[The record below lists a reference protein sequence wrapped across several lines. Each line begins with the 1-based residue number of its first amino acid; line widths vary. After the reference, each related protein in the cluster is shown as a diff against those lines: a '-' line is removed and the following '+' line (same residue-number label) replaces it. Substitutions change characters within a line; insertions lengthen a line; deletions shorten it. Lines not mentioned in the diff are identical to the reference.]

1 MTSRTARRKKRAS
14 RLHIRVERIVLGAIM
29 SVAVF
34 VVERRLRKALG
45 IGGTSTPEDDAIPKT
60 VGLS

>member
-1 MTSRTARRKKRAS
+1 MTSRTAGRKKRAS

-29 SVAVF
+29 SIAVF

-45 IGGTSTPEDDAIPKT
+45 IGSTSTTEDEAISKT
-60 VGLS
+60 VGFS